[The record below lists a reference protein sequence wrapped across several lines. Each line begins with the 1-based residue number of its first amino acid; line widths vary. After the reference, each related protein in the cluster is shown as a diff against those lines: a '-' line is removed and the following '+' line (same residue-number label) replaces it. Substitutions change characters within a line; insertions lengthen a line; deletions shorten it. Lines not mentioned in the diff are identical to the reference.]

1 MNQRESRFN
10 ALSQGYSGF
19 RLGRRYF
26 RLIHISSA
34 NSAVNLQ
41 HCVHFNFKNFRLQY
55 FIEAFVS
62 NSCNLLFFKTP
73 VYTSNKVAETRL
85 FEPFFNNVKSFILLN
100 ILSQFLISHVLG
112 DRIYSFNV
120 ACKLQ
125 WIFLCTRKLKY
136 KNKQNQEKRQKIV
149 KEI

>member
-1 MNQRESRFN
+1 
-10 ALSQGYSGF
+10 
-19 RLGRRYF
+19 
-26 RLIHISSA
+26 
-34 NSAVNLQ
+34 
-41 HCVHFNFKNFRLQY
+41 
-55 FIEAFVS
+55 
-62 NSCNLLFFKTP
+62 
-73 VYTSNKVAETRL
+73 
-85 FEPFFNNVKSFILLN
+85 LLN